1 MARAFTRES
10 DNESLDEIVVEPKEV
25 LPPGVKNYITPEG
38 ATRLRTDLR
47 NLVDERPRLREA
59 IGEEPEPA
67 DKKRLRELDR
77 KIRYL
82 DERVSELEIVEP
94 PDKIPDR
101 VVFGARVTVAD
112 EDGNEKSYRIS
123 GVDETDPDN
132 GMISWIS
139 PIARALTSRE
149 VGDEVQLDL
158 PRGRVVLEILKI
170 E

>member
-10 DNESLDEIVVEPKEV
+10 DNELVDEVVVEPREV

-38 ATRLRTDLR
+38 AERLRNDLAR
-47 NLVDERPRLREA
+47 LVDQRPRLLGSA
-59 IGEEPEPA
+59 GKQLEPA

-82 DERVSELEIVEP
+82 DERISGLEIVESAGEAP
-94 PDKIPDR
+94 ER
-101 VVFGARVTVAD
+101 VVFGSTVTVAD
-112 EDGNEKSYRIS
+112 EDGGQKTYRIC

-132 GMISWIS
+132 GKISWIS
-139 PIARALTSRE
+139 PIARALAARE

-158 PRGRVVLEILKI
+158 PRGRITLEILGI
-170 E
+170 D

>member
-38 ATRLRTDLR
+38 ARRLRADLGS
-47 NLVDERPRLREA
+47 LVDERPRLREA

-82 DERVSELEIVEP
+82 DERVSGLEIVEP
-94 PDKIPDR
+94 PGKIPDR
-101 VVFGARVTVAD
+101 VVFGATVTVAD
-112 EDGNEKSYRIS
+112 EDGIEKSYQIS

-132 GMISWIS
+132 GKVSWIS
-139 PIARALTSRE
+139 PIARALTSRA